1 MKVNISG
8 KRAQQVSDPAA
19 FKDKV
24 NLSLS
29 RATFISKVYNTKKLS
44 NAILTALDQLEIR
57 KLRKIVSL
65 KLLFFRIDPWLISRY
80 NKPPKLLL
88 MLIYL

>member
-24 NLSLS
+24 NHEIS
-29 RATFISKVYNTKKLS
+29 RETFISKVYSIKKRF
-44 NAILTALDQLEIR
+44 NVI
-57 KLRKIVSL
+57 
-65 KLLFFRIDPWLISRY
+65 
-80 NKPPKLLL
+80 PKA
-88 MLIYL
+88 